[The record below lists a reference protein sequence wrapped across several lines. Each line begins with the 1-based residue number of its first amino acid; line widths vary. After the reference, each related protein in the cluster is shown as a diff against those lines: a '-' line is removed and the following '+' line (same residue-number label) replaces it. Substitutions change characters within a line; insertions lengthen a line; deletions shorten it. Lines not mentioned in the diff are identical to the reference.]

1 MRQWDEY
8 ENQGVP
14 TDKRVYWLKR
24 IDGLGFASPEIQAQ
38 AAAEVRARV
47 LGMFH
52 QVWTHFWVQWKQV
65 CFLTDSLSRS
75 AAIVLSWDLCSQ
87 HGTTTSGV
95 YASL

>member
-52 QVWTHFWVQWKQV
+52 QVWTNFWVQWKKV
-65 CFLTDSLSRS
+65 CFNRLTRQT
-75 AAIVLSWDLCSQ
+75 Q
-87 HGTTTSGV
+87 HGI
-95 YASL
+95 AC

>member
-52 QVWTHFWVQWKQV
+52 QV
-65 CFLTDSLSRS
+65 
-75 AAIVLSWDLCSQ
+75 
-87 HGTTTSGV
+87 
-95 YASL
+95 